1 MPPSV
6 TPVQYS
12 SHRFSRLLRGRGWR
26 KVAEGPVAEV
36 VESEVECGEVE
47 IRKVRKTGTV
57 DFVSQKGEIGQFWG
71 TAEVAQVIVLLAAVD
86 QFDALDRLKL

>member
-1 MPPSV
+1 MPSSV

-36 VESEVECGEVE
+36 VESEM
-47 IRKVRKTGTV
+47 RKTGTV
-57 DFVSQKGEIGQFWG
+57 DFVSQKGEIGHFWG
-71 TAEVAQVIVLLAAVD
+71 TAEVAQVIVLQAAVD
-86 QFDALDRLKL
+86 QFEALDRLKL